1 MSEGVMDPVLLVER
15 RDGWLKLTL
24 NRPKRLNA
32 FNEDLHRALADALDQ
47 AAADDGIRAVLL
59 TGAGRGFSAGQ
70 DLSAVP
76 VAPDGSP
83 DIGTAVSRFY
93 NPLIRRLRGLPKPV
107 VCAVNGVAAGAGANI
122 AFACDIVLAARSA
135 QFIQAFAKIA
145 LIPDSG
151 GTWTLPR
158 LVGDARARA
167 LMLLGEPLTA
177 EQAEAWGAIWQ
188 VHDDD
193 ALMGAAEALTA
204 HLATQ
209 PTQALA
215 LTKLALDRSGTNTL
229 AAQLDLELEYQV
241 ACGAAPDYAEGVK
254 AFTEKRPPRF
264 TGRAR

>member
-1 MSEGVMDPVLLVER
+1 MSEGVMEPVLLVER
-15 RDGWLKLTL
+15 REGWLKLTL

-32 FNEDLHRALADALDQ
+32 FNDELHRALAGALDQ
-47 AAADDGIRAVLL
+47 AAEDDGVRAVLL

-70 DLSAVP
+70 DLAAVP
-76 VAPDGSP
+76 VTSDGSP
-83 DIGTAVSRFY
+83 DIGSVVTRFY
-93 NPLIRRLRGLPKPV
+93 NPLIRRLRELPKPV

-135 QFIQAFAKIA
+135 QFIQAFSKIA
-145 LIPDSG
+145 LVPDSG

-158 LVGDARARA
+158 LVGDQRARA
-167 LMLLGEPLTA
+167 LMLLGEPLPA
-177 EQAEAWGAIWQ
+177 EQAEAWGAIWK
-188 VHDDD
+188 VHDDE
-193 ALMGAAEALTA
+193 ALMAAAEALTA

-209 PTQALA
+209 ATHALA
-215 LTKLALDRSGTNTL
+215 LTKRALDRSSTNTL